1 MVADLS
7 QFSHLAAYLF
17 LAIAFIGAVYSAG
30 AFLLVRHL
38 GRVPCG
44 ALGRCPCVT
53 ILKPLHGAEPHLY
66 ENLVS
71 FCRQDFAGEVQ
82 VVLGVQDDNDP
93 AIGVVRRLIADLPD
107 ADIELVVDSRSH
119 GSNRK
124 IGNLI
129 NMVPFARND
138 VLVISDSDVRVAP
151 DYLGHV
157 IAALDQPDIGLV
169 TCLYRGH
176 PGPGLASKL
185 SSMAIDY
192 HFLPSVLV
200 GMKLGLARPC
210 FGSTMALRREMLQ
223 RIGGLEAFANVLAD
237 DNAIGEAVRRT
248 GARVAVPAIVVSH
261 DCSPRRAS
269 DVLYQELRWART
281 IRGIAPGGYAGS
293 IITHPL
299 PMALLA
305 VLLGD
310 FDIYG
315 AAIIAM
321 ILACRLAMHCE
332 IDNAIGAKSWRWHL
346 GPLRDLM
353 SFLVFLASYFISRIR
368 WRDHEYRVNANG
380 TISDVN
386 MMAR

>member
-1 MVADLS
+1 MVAELS
-7 QFSHLAAYLF
+7 QLSHLAAYVF
-17 LAIAFIGAVYSAG
+17 LTIAVIGAVYSAG

-38 GRVPCG
+38 GRARCET
-44 ALGRCPCVT
+44 AGRCPSVT

-66 ENLVS
+66 ENLAS
-71 FCRQDFAGEVQ
+71 FCKQDFTGEVQ
-82 VVLGVQDDNDP
+82 IVLGVQDNNDP
-93 AIGVVRRLIADLPD
+93 AIGVVRRLIADLPN
-107 ADIELVVDSRSH
+107 ADIELVINPRSH
-119 GSNRK
+119 GTNRK

-129 NMVPFARND
+129 NMVPLARND
-138 VLVISDSDVRVAP
+138 VLIISDSDVWVAP

-157 IAALDQPDIGLV
+157 IGALDQPGIGLV
-169 TCLYRGH
+169 TCLYRGN
-176 PGPGLASKL
+176 PGPGLASTL

-223 RIGGLEAFANVLAD
+223 QIGGLEAFANVLAD

-248 GARVAVPAIVVSH
+248 GARVAIPSIVVSH
-261 DCSPRRAS
+261 DCWPQRAR

-310 FDIYG
+310 FEVYG
-315 AAIIAM
+315 WVIIAT
-321 ILACRLAMHCE
+321 ILAFRLAMYCE
-332 IDNAIGAKSWRWHL
+332 IDNAIGGKTWRWHL
-346 GPLRDLM
+346 GPLRDVM
-353 SFLVFLASYFISRIR
+353 SFLVFLASYFISKIR
-368 WRDHEYRVNANG
+368 WRDHDYRVNHNG
-380 TISDVN
+380 TISDTNV
-386 MMAR
+386 MAG